1 MLAACAAVVSYGIHF
16 WSPVLVPVL
25 LSLCVAAAGQPVFE
39 GAQKRGA
46 PSYLAAALAMLV
58 VMGAVFG
65 FAVLMAVA
73 GNELADSL
81 PKYERAIH
89 QFQTQAAIE
98 LQQHH
103 LTRLSVSVAR
113 FDFGKTS
120 TAAAEGML
128 SSAAGIFGNV
138 ALVLVLAAFFMLERA
153 VFYQKLSRI
162 PSAPRARDVFHRA
175 LGDLQKYLWLK
186 TLMSGAPGIL
196 AGARRWTFPTQCSGA
211 WSPSR

>member
-103 LTRLSVSVAR
+103 LTRLSVSVAP
-113 FDFGKTS
+113 
-120 TAAAEGML
+120 AA
-128 SSAAGIFGNV
+128 S
-138 ALVLVLAAFFMLERA
+138 
-153 VFYQKLSRI
+153 
-162 PSAPRARDVFHRA
+162 
-175 LGDLQKYLWLK
+175 
-186 TLMSGAPGIL
+186 
-196 AGARRWTFPTQCSGA
+196 
-211 WSPSR
+211 